1 MYKKKKRMGKNN
13 GKSAIRGGGGRGPT
27 PNGKCHEK
35 CPHFFKTVLN
45 GLICVNIPM
54 LGALSVN
61 ILQGPAT
68 PNFER

>member
-1 MYKKKKRMGKNN
+1 MEKVQLEGLWIGPN
-13 GKSAIRGGGGRGPT
+13 AIS
-27 PNGKCHEK
+27 
-35 CPHFFKTVLN
+35 N

>member
-1 MYKKKKRMGKNN
+1 MYKKKKKMGK
-13 GKSAIRGGGGRGPT
+13 KMETVQLEGGGGPT

-35 CPHFFKTVLN
+35 CPYFFKTVPN
-45 GLICVNIPM
+45 GLMCVNIPM
-54 LGALSVN
+54 LAALSVN

>member
-1 MYKKKKRMGKNN
+1 MEKVQLEGLWI
-13 GKSAIRGGGGRGPT
+13 G
-27 PNGKCHEK
+27 PNGI
-35 CPHFFKTVLN
+35 
-45 GLICVNIPM
+45 ICVNIPM